1 MSGTILISAGN
12 GRRTIIKLVLTMA
25 VTAAAAYLLW
35 PLAAPLLER
44 VEMGPVWG
52 FANMTALVRGLL
64 VAVGVYVIFS
74 LAGYLFEQLLPARG
88 GAASV
93 PWRVENGILTL
104 GGSVVPLNDIRQVYC
119 WPGRNILGQSTG
131 NVVVNIETTGKNRLL
146 RTLSG
151 QQAEESASSLERLVR
166 ALGYGA
172 AWDAAVQS

>member
-12 GRRTIIKLVLTMA
+12 ARRTIIKLALTMA
-25 VTAAAAYLLW
+25 VTAVVVWLLW

-52 FANMTALVRGLL
+52 FANMTQLVRGLL

-88 GAASV
+88 TTATV
-93 PWRVENGILTL
+93 PWQVENGTLTL
-104 GGSVVPLNDIRQVYC
+104 GGSAIPLNTIRQVYC

-131 NVVVNIETTGKNRLL
+131 NMVVNIETTGKNRLL
-146 RTLSG
+146 RSLSG
-151 QQAEESASSLERLVR
+151 EQAEESASSLERLVR